1 MPNFTKNLAPAGWQP
16 RDPLF
21 PPDLFNQQQL
31 QSGAWLLY
39 AIGSLLT
46 VVATVIINKRFVVE
60 GVRVGVEKIRNERL
74 RSVLGNLLIGGAR
87 SYPKF
92 VFALLA
98 YFVAFSDIG
107 LAAVLGSIGF
117 TLHVVVGLALLNFK
131 RHFGSQKEVLLNC
144 LLMLTISGFGWS
156 ILTEGKT
163 FTSAVPRLIPA
174 FGFILLYF
182 VIFLLPLCFKMG
194 EDEEGALPMQE
205 QEKGQMLD
213 GKTDSP
219 DNSAS
224 SLFKSPPGILRSRGS
239 SLLCLISWCEFVAT
253 LATAL
258 LPSLS
263 MFCCDPVTRPNTGLW
278 PLAVVGGSLWVPCL
292 LYLNVW
298 WVTVVG
304 NALGMPPEAMGLVFI
319 GPILASSVLPL
330 LARPTFVFQEVAEIL
345 LNDILHGVC
354 LPFILYFIV
363 HGSYHL
369 QSWYSSDLIFLLL
382 QMIILLTHLIFLCTN
397 SSCSS
402 TSCCSMFQGVALIG
416 FYILFFLPVVLAN
429 IYGYA
434 CLGSNCLG
442 LD

>member
-1 MPNFTKNLAPAGWQP
+1 
-16 RDPLF
+16 
-21 PPDLFNQQQL
+21 
-31 QSGAWLLY
+31 
-39 AIGSLLT
+39 
-46 VVATVIINKRFVVE
+46 
-60 GVRVGVEKIRNERL
+60 
-74 RSVLGNLLIGGAR
+74 
-87 SYPKF
+87 
-92 VFALLA
+92 
-98 YFVAFSDIG
+98 
-107 LAAVLGSIGF
+107 
-117 TLHVVVGLALLNFK
+117 
-131 RHFGSQKEVLLNC
+131 
-144 LLMLTISGFGWS
+144 
-156 ILTEGKT
+156 
-163 FTSAVPRLIPA
+163 
-174 FGFILLYF
+174 
-182 VIFLLPLCFKMG
+182 
-194 EDEEGALPMQE
+194 
-205 QEKGQMLD
+205 
-213 GKTDSP
+213 
-219 DNSAS
+219 
-224 SLFKSPPGILRSRGS
+224 
-239 SLLCLISWCEFVAT
+239 
-253 LATAL
+253 
-258 LPSLS
+258 
-263 MFCCDPVTRPNTGLW
+263 MFCCDPVTRPNKGLW